1 MATIKKTDTKPT
13 KKDSQKEVQS
23 KGRNIYYLSARK
35 GKDGKK
41 DCWEIKMENC
51 KKVSALADTKDEA
64 IKKAKEL
71 AGKKSAT
78 IIVRKVDGSIQETI
92 KCGE

>member
-1 MATIKKTDTKPT
+1 MAVVKKPDAKA
-13 KKDSQKEVQS
+13 KKEVQQ

-35 GKDGKK
+35 DKDGKK

-51 KKVSALADTKDEA
+51 KKVSALADTKEEA

-78 IIVRKVDGSIQETI
+78 IIIRKIDGSIQETI
-92 KCGE
+92 KYGE

>member
-1 MATIKKTDTKPT
+1 MANEK
-13 KKDSQKEVQS
+13 QL

-35 GKDGKK
+35 DKDGKK
-41 DCWEIKMENC
+41 ECWEIKMENC
-51 KKVSALADTKDEA
+51 DRVSALVPTKAEA

-78 IIVRKVDGSIQETI
+78 IIIRKVDGKIQETI
-92 KCGE
+92 KCNE

>member
-1 MATIKKTDTKPT
+1 MVNEKQI
-13 KKDSQKEVQS
+13 

-35 GKDGKK
+35 DKDGKK
-41 DCWEIKMENC
+41 ECWEIKMENC
-51 KKVSALADTKDEA
+51 DRVSALVPTKAEA

-78 IIVRKVDGSIQETI
+78 IIIRKMDGKIQETI
-92 KCGE
+92 KYNE

>member
-1 MATIKKTDTKPT
+1 MAIEKQNENLKKGP
-13 KKDSQKEVQS
+13 

-35 GKDGKK
+35 DKDGKK
-41 DCWEIKMENC
+41 ECWEIKMENC
-51 KKVSALADTKDEA
+51 ERVSALANTKDEA

-78 IIVRKVDGSIQETI
+78 IIIRKVDGSIQDTI
-92 KCGE
+92 KFND